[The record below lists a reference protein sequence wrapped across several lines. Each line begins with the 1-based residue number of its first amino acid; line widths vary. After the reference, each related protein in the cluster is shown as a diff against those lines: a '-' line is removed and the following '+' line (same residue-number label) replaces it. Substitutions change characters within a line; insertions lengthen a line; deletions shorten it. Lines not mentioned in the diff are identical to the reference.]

1 MDLDMVGMVEA
12 NVDSVYSV
20 VVVGIMFELDGEAVV
35 LDNDSSLATLTCY
48 ELLDNRQQFSHSD
61 LL

>member
-12 NVDSVYSV
+12 NVNSVYSV
-20 VVVGIMFELDGEAVV
+20 VVVGIMFELHGEAVV
-35 LDNDSSLATLTCY
+35 
-48 ELLDNRQQFSHSD
+48 LDNRQQFSHSD